1 MALART
7 FLSGLA
13 VTASLVSFA
22 VAGTGVAYV
31 ARISPDLPSHV
42 AVTEWKA
49 REGTTILAEDGT
61 VLGVH
66 AREFRKFV
74 PFDKIPKRMVDAFVA
89 AEDGNYW
96 THHGVDPKGIVRAA
110 LANFRGGRVEGGSTI
125 TQQVVKNLVLTSQR
139 SIDRKIR
146 EALIAL
152 KIDKELGKERILEIY
167 ANEIFLGSNAYG
179 AAAAAEVYFG
189 KTLDQ
194 LTLAE
199 AATIAGLPQ
208 APSAANPF
216 SRPAKA
222 VERRNYVI
230 GRMLALGMVTK
241 DDADAALRQTLATVP
256 RVASNVPGGPEP
268 AFWYPEE
275 SVRRMLVD
283 SFGTDRIYGEGGVVR
298 TTIRPSLQRIVH
310 QELRAGIVRED
321 RQTSKWRGPLARGD
335 RMPVDWASEDMAPP
349 SGAEDWKIAVVVEA
363 GKDATVVTADGRIVL
378 RGDDMAWATSS
389 RRASKILAPG
399 DRVLVG
405 DVGRGPEL
413 VQVPETQGAV
423 VVMEPS
429 TGSVLALDGG
439 FSHEISEFN
448 RATQAKRQ
456 TGSIFKPFVY
466 LAATEFGYD
475 ATSPLLDSPIALSQG
490 AGLADWRPQGGE
502 KGLGLITLRRA
513 LENSRN
519 MATVRLMYDV
529 GEDRVR
535 DVAGR
540 AGLTL
545 PTNLGFAMALGVA
558 EQSPVAMAAAFS
570 SIANGGHRVA
580 PAFYLPAPGAPEAAQ
595 PPQVFDPVAVA
606 QISSM
611 LEGVVHYGTARRAFD
626 GFDHPLAAKTGTTND
641 ARDAW
646 FAAYGPEFVAVAWI
660 GRDDHGP
667 LSKDSSGG
675 GTVAPIMR
683 RILDAAAAGGSLKF
697 EPFTLPEGAET
708 VRADRDTGLLD
719 EEGDV
724 VEIVR
729 NQAPLKSE

>member
-13 VTASLVSFA
+13 VTVSLISFA
-22 VAGTGVAYV
+22 AAGGAVAYV
-31 ARISPDLPSHV
+31 AKIAPDLPSHV

-49 REGTTILAEDGT
+49 REGTTVVAEDGT

-66 AREFRKFV
+66 AKEFRKFV
-74 PFDKIPKRMVDAFVA
+74 PFDRLPRHLVDAFVA

-96 THHGVDPKGIVRAA
+96 IHHGVDPKGIVRAA
-110 LANFRGGRVEGGSTI
+110 LSNFRGGRVEGGSTI
-125 TQQVVKNLVLTSQR
+125 TQQVVKNLVLSPQR

-189 KTLDQ
+189 RSLDQ
-194 LTLAE
+194 LSLAQ

-222 VERRNYVI
+222 LERRNYVV
-230 GRMLALGMVTK
+230 GRMLALGMVSREE
-241 DDADAALRQTLATVP
+241 ADAALREPLSTVP
-256 RVASNVPGGPEP
+256 RTAPNVPGGSEP

-283 SFGTDRIYGEGGVVR
+283 SFGADRIYGEGGVVR
-298 TTIRPSLQRIVH
+298 TTIRPSLQKTVH
-310 QELRAGIVRED
+310 RELRAGIVRED
-321 RQTSKWRGPLARGD
+321 RSTTKWRGPIARGD
-335 RMPVDWASEDMAPP
+335 RLPVDWSSEAMAAPP
-349 SGAEDWKIAVVVEA
+349 GAEDWAVAVVVRV
-363 GKDATVVTADGRIVL
+363 GKDATVLTAAGEAVL

-389 RRASKILAPG
+389 RKASKILSPG

-405 DVGRGPEL
+405 DIGRGPEL
-413 VQVPETQGAV
+413 VQLPETQGAV
-423 VVMEPS
+423 VVMDPA
-429 TGSVLALDGG
+429 TGRVLALDGG
-439 FSHEISEFN
+439 FSHETSEFN

-490 AGLADWRPQGGE
+490 VGLADWRPQNGE

-545 PTNLGFAMALGVA
+545 SNNLGFAMALGVA
-558 EQSPVAMAAAFS
+558 EQTPMAMAAAFS
-570 SIANGGHRVA
+570 SIANGGRRVA
-580 PAFYLPAPGAPEAAQ
+580 PSFYLSTAETPAMPSA
-595 PPQVFDPVAVA
+595 PQVFDPVAVA
-606 QISSM
+606 QVSSM
-611 LEGVVHYGTARRAFD
+611 LEGVVHHGTARRAFE
-626 GFDHPLAAKTGTTND
+626 GFEHPLAAKTGTTND
-641 ARDAW
+641 SRDAW
-646 FAAYGPEFVAVAWI
+646 FVAYSPRFVAVAWI

-667 LSKDSSGG
+667 LSKESTGG

-683 RILDAAAAGGSLKF
+683 RILDAAAADGSLVF
-697 EPFTLPEGAET
+697 DPFSLPDGAET
-708 VRADRDTGLLD
+708 VVADRETGLTD
-719 EEGDV
+719 EDGDV

-729 NQAPLKSE
+729 ETAEAPPH

>member
-1 MALART
+1 MALVRT

-13 VTASLVSFA
+13 VTVSLVSFA
-22 VAGTGVAYV
+22 TCGAAVAYV
-31 ARISPDLPSHV
+31 ARIAPELPSHV
-42 AVTEWKA
+42 AVTEWRA

-74 PFDKIPKRMVDAFVA
+74 PFDKIPKLVVDAFVA

-96 THHGVDPKGIVRAA
+96 THHGVDPRGVARAA

-125 TQQVVKNLVLTSQR
+125 TQQVVKNLVLTPQR

-152 KIDKELGKERILEIY
+152 KIDKELGKRRIFEIY

-194 LTLAE
+194 LDLAE

-216 SRPAKA
+216 SRPSRA
-222 VERRNYVI
+222 VERRNYVV
-230 GRMLALGMVTK
+230 GRMLAEGLVTK
-241 DDADAALRQTLATVP
+241 AAADAALRRPLVTIP
-256 RVASNVPGGPEP
+256 RVASASPGGPEP

-275 SVRRMLVD
+275 GVRRMLVE
-283 SFGTDRIYGEGGVVR
+283 SFGSDRIYGEGGVVR
-298 TTIRPSLQRIVH
+298 TTIRPALQRTVH
-310 QELRAGIVRED
+310 RELRNGIVRED
-321 RQTSKWRGPLARGD
+321 RSASGWRGPLAKGD
-335 RMPVDWASEDMAPP
+335 RLPVDWASEEMSPP
-349 SGAEDWKIAVVVEA
+349 AGAEDWKVGVVTRA
-363 GKDATVVTADGRIVL
+363 GRDATVETAAGDVVL

-389 RRASKILAPG
+389 RRASKILSPG

-405 DVGRGPEL
+405 DLGKGPEL

-423 VVMEPS
+423 VVMDPR
-429 TGSVLALDGG
+429 TGRVLALDGG
-439 FSHEISEFN
+439 FSHETSEFN
-448 RATQAKRQ
+448 RAVQAKRQ

-475 ATSPLLDSPIALSQG
+475 ATSPILDSPIALSQG
-490 AGLADWRPQGGE
+490 AGLADWRPQAGE
-502 KGLGLITLRRA
+502 RGLGLITLRRA

-535 DVAGR
+535 DVVGR

-545 PTNLGFAMALGVA
+545 PSDLGFAMALGVA
-558 EQSPVAMAAAFS
+558 EQSPVSMAAAYS
-570 SIANGGHRVA
+570 SLANGGRRVS
-580 PAFYLPAPGAPEAAQ
+580 PVFYLPAPGAPATPP
-595 PPQVFDPVAVA
+595 PPQVFDPVAVS
-606 QISSM
+606 QVSSM
-611 LEGVVHYGTARRAFD
+611 LEGVVHFGTARRAFD
-626 GFDHPLAAKTGTTND
+626 GFDRPLAAKTGTTND

-683 RILDAAAAGGSLKF
+683 RILDAASQDGSLTF
-697 EPFTLPEGAET
+697 EDFQLPEGAET
-708 VRADRDTGLLD
+708 VRADRESGLLD

-724 VEIVR
+724 VEIVKAEDSTLDR
-729 NQAPLKSE
+729 